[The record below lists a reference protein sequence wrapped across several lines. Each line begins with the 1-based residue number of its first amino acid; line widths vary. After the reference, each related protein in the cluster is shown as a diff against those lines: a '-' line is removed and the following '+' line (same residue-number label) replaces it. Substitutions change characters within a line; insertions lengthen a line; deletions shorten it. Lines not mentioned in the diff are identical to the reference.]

1 MEPVSR
7 VNYYSGEALL
17 TADFQDEQRYH
28 IRVREQLSQGLLMPG
43 VLEGLDVEWVYPA
56 VQVTVKV
63 GAAID
68 SEGQLIVLAQE
79 RECAPVLTDAINY
92 LTIGFNAYLDDSV
105 TNMYG
110 SGHKRLIEDPTIA
123 CSPTYDPNG
132 LEILLAVITTSGT
145 AITSVL
151 YHYGDYMRR
160 HAGAKLQSVQFIDE
174 ANAPPWPPASI
185 SLNRDTLEI
194 DAPNIQLNG
203 NVEADSLSA
212 TGTFSGVFSGIFSG
226 DGSLLTLPESSNY
239 WQQNGSDIYYTA
251 GNVAIGDEDAS
262 MAHLTIRQ
270 SALPPTVATGLI
282 SLESDGK
289 TVTGYQTC
297 FTTELK
303 VGQVIAYDFV
313 PPQTAT
319 IVSIVSNKEVI
330 IDRRL
335 AIDLGPAFFSTRH
348 EGTVTSGGAAKVT
361 AEGTTLTCTGGTF
374 PPGLA
379 AGDQIILTQSDENNS
394 KLLRVQ
400 SIGDDTHMTVVGMSP
415 SMAAKGGPKLS
426 AFSAT
431 HSVLL
436 VAGGAHPAVE
446 DLPPALAVAQNGSG
460 APMPNSVGINV
471 ESGSLD
477 GRYALDVQGAI
488 KATRWPAT
496 ATDAALMMTVGSTA
510 ASPYEGLSV
519 TDNGASAAVPKTV
532 AVNVDSI
539 DPTYALDV
547 NGPLRAASLAVSSGG
562 FDIGTLKA
570 SSEIDTDKIGPYT
583 ASGSIE
589 VTSDVTFDK
598 TIKASGTNPLTVAGD
613 FEVKENATIDGSLT
627 VTGSV
632 NVTGDISGKLHNPI
646 PGPFNVDGVF
656 GVLDGNNPVLTAGG
670 NKVTVSVDLYAQG
683 DLNVVGALTTDALTV
698 SQRNARGIHVFDVS
712 DDGDVSMMGS
722 LTVGENGDDNFQV
735 SPQGAVTIA
744 DKGSLSL
751 GDRFEL
757 LDTGEMKCFG
767 KSVTKIEQ
775 NVGVNTTFLN
785 ATATTDGFVVVYA
798 DPKYFGFG
806 SCAQVVVQV
815 TPPAGDPYTLCSPV
829 YAQTAV
835 GRAATSATVPVPKG
849 GTCVFTAELTAG
861 GVPTID
867 VTVTWIPLGS
877 GSLQGL

>member
-415 SMAAKGGPKLS
+415 SMAAKCGPKLS

-488 KATRWPAT
+488 RPH
-496 ATDAALMMTVGSTA
+496 
-510 ASPYEGLSV
+510 
-519 TDNGASAAVPKTV
+519 
-532 AVNVDSI
+532 
-539 DPTYALDV
+539 
-547 NGPLRAASLAVSSGG
+547 
-562 FDIGTLKA
+562 
-570 SSEIDTDKIGPYT
+570 
-583 ASGSIE
+583 
-589 VTSDVTFDK
+589 
-598 TIKASGTNPLTVAGD
+598 AGRPRPR
-613 FEVKENATIDGSLT
+613 I
-627 VTGSV
+627 
-632 NVTGDISGKLHNPI
+632 
-646 PGPFNVDGVF
+646 
-656 GVLDGNNPVLTAGG
+656 
-670 NKVTVSVDLYAQG
+670 
-683 DLNVVGALTTDALTV
+683 
-698 SQRNARGIHVFDVS
+698 RR
-712 DDGDVSMMGS
+712 
-722 LTVGENGDDNFQV
+722 
-735 SPQGAVTIA
+735 
-744 DKGSLSL
+744 
-751 GDRFEL
+751 
-757 LDTGEMKCFG
+757 
-767 KSVTKIEQ
+767 
-775 NVGVNTTFLN
+775 
-785 ATATTDGFVVVYA
+785 
-798 DPKYFGFG
+798 
-806 SCAQVVVQV
+806 
-815 TPPAGDPYTLCSPV
+815 
-829 YAQTAV
+829 
-835 GRAATSATVPVPKG
+835 
-849 GTCVFTAELTAG
+849 
-861 GVPTID
+861 
-867 VTVTWIPLGS
+867 
-877 GSLQGL
+877 